1 MFFSLKAV
9 FLFPAAFPLL
19 FGLEI
24 TSDRPA
30 IRTCPALGQCLM
42 IYSNH
47 EEERARPIYQTV
59 QTS

>member
-1 MFFSLKAV
+1 
-9 FLFPAAFPLL
+9 
-19 FGLEI
+19 
-24 TSDRPA
+24 
-30 IRTCPALGQCLM
+30 LGQCLM